1 MSALKR
7 LAKSIFGK
15 EIREEDFDL
24 VRTLE
29 LPDYRKSAGTVT
41 EACFYF
47 ARRNG
52 EGTYDLFQAVDEFKP
67 QKSLMYSFYT
77 ASRHGDNLDAK
88 TAIEIAHGLPLSQA
102 LQRLDAQ
109 EAEMFTALPDNFA
122 GDKVLVLPDQHTS
135 AVRRALN
142 LEDGDTEDEAT
153 PAELRQLRK
162 FGF

>member
-29 LPDYRKSAGTVT
+29 LPDYRKNTGTVT

-52 EGTYDLFQAVDEFKP
+52 EGTYDIFQAVDEFKP

-77 ASRHGDNLDAK
+77 ASRHGDNLEAK

-102 LQRLDAQ
+102 LQSLDTH
-109 EAEMFTALPDNFA
+109 EAEMFAALPDGFA
-122 GDKVLVLPDQHTS
+122 ADKVLVLPDEHAST
-135 AVRRALN
+135 VRRALG
-142 LEDGDTEDEAT
+142 LDDVETEDDAT
-153 PAELRQLRK
+153 PTELRQLRK